1 MIQHFRFMKKILI
14 ILLCLVQFQA
24 LSQSKIVWMTDG
36 DEFFEKEDY
45 YNALINYQLVLS
57 DTAVVNEKV
66 LPYEIQITNQKLS
79 KKPLESGDKSVSIE
93 DYVNHQIAVCH
104 LKTFDYKK
112 AEDFLKQ
119 TSESAGYPEDRF
131 FYASVLKNNQKY
143 DEAIEQFETFIR
155 SGSESDTLIRT
166 AELLMKGCFYA
177 KNEGSVKM
185 DVDVTMADTSVFNKG
200 TSAFAASFFGSE
212 DRIMFTSARENGVI
226 IDQDQRSEFLCDI
239 YWAEKEDGG
248 TWGQAKNF
256 GRPLNSAQHDGASAV
271 NNTNVIY
278 YTRWSDDN
286 QKNKSIYLA
295 RMQNF
300 KFFEAYKLGPKVNV
314 EGYKSM
320 QPFVSMDGKT
330 LFFSSDRPGGYGG
343 FDIWKIELDSLGLVK
358 GDAINLGYP
367 INTESDEVTPFFH
380 EASSTLFFSS
390 NGFNSIGGL
399 DIFKSTFDAESDE
412 HGQPENLGVPINSS
426 YDDAYLVWDSKLKY
440 GYFSSDREPCENGH
454 CYDIYEVN
462 NAPIRIHL
470 EGIAYDAVTNKI
482 LPETSLTFK
491 DVDGVEESFS
501 MTTDVN
507 GYYEKTLRAGQEIFI
522 KAQKK
527 QYFADAAVVNTKKI
541 TESTSLVQDFFLNPI
556 PEDDI
561 EIEGIEYD
569 FDSDKLRPESMAI
582 LDKLFDFL
590 ELNQNL
596 LVEINSHTDARGS
609 DKYNQKL
616 SARRA
621 KSCVDYLLSKGV
633 SEERLTSK
641 GYGESEPN
649 VLKDENK
656 QHVLDADGKR
666 ILLTEA
672 YINSVESKDEQEI
685 LHQLNRRTSFK
696 VVGEDFEL
704 ISK

>member
-1 MIQHFRFMKKILI
+1 MRFMKKVLF

-24 LSQSKIVWMTDG
+24 LSQSKIVWMTNG

-57 DTAVVNEKV
+57 DTAAINENV
-66 LPYEIQITNQKLS
+66 LPYEIQITNQKLA
-79 KKPLESGDKSVSIE
+79 KKLKEVDSKSVSLS
-93 DYVNHQIAVCH
+93 DYVTHQIAVCH

-112 AEDFLKQ
+112 AEEFLKQ

-131 FYASVLKNNQKY
+131 YYANVLKNNQKY
-143 DEAIEQFETFIR
+143 DEAIEQFELFIR
-155 SGSESDTLIRT
+155 SGSESDTLMRT
-166 AELLMKGCFYA
+166 ADLLMRGCYFA

-185 DVDVTMADTSVFNKG
+185 DVDVTIADTSVFNKG
-200 TSAFAASFFGSE
+200 TASFATSFFGNE
-212 DRIMFTSARENGVI
+212 NRIMFTSARENGVI
-226 IDQDQRSEFLCDI
+226 VDEEQKSEFLCDI
-239 YWAEKEDGG
+239 YWSERESGG
-248 TWGQAKNF
+248 EWGAAKNF

-286 QKNKSIYLA
+286 QKSKSIYLA

-314 EGYKSM
+314 EGYKSQ

-330 LFFSSDRPGGYGG
+330 LFFSSDRPGGNGG
-343 FDIWKIELDSLGLVK
+343 FDIWKIEIDSLGQVV
-358 GDAINLGYP
+358 GDPQNLGYP

-390 NGFNSIGGL
+390 NGFNTIGGL
-399 DIFKSTFDAESDE
+399 DIFKSSFDSESE
-412 HGQPENLGVPINSS
+412 SYGQPENLGLPINSS

-470 EGIAYDAVTNKI
+470 EGIAYDALTEKI

-491 DVDGVEESFS
+491 DVDGLTESFTL
-501 MTTDVN
+501 TTDSK
-507 GYYEKTLRAGQEIFI
+507 GYYEKTLKAGQEIFI

-527 QYFADAAVVNTKKI
+527 KYFADAEVVNTKKI
-541 TESTSLVQDFFLNPI
+541 TESTNLIQDFYLNPI
-556 PEDDI
+556 PQDDI

-569 FDSDKLRPESMAI
+569 FDSDKLRPASMEI
-582 LDKLFDFL
+582 LDRLFDFL

-596 LVEINSHTDARGS
+596 VVEINSHTDCRGS
-609 DKYNQKL
+609 DTYNQKL

-633 SEERLTSK
+633 PKDRLTSK

-649 VLKDENK
+649 FLKDEDK
-656 QHVLDADGKR
+656 QAALDAEGNR
-666 ILLTEA
+666 IMLTEA
-672 YINSVESKDEQEI
+672 YINSIESKDEQEV
-685 LHQLNRRTSFK
+685 LHQYNRRTSFK
-696 VVGEDFEL
+696 VVGEDFQV